1 MHEHLKSI
9 LLQSLAACTPALH
22 PDDDQPRLDPCAD
35 ENEFA
40 SRVAEMGVSLSLR
53 GRMQQRRRQV
63 EEALRRLD
71 LGGYGLCEDCG
82 DEIGAARLMANPVA
96 TLCVHCQAEQE
107 RAALRRCA

>member
-1 MHEHLKSI
+1 MHEHLKNL
-9 LLQSLAACTPALH
+9 LLQSLATCTPPLLNE
-22 PDDDQPRLDPCAD
+22 DDQPRLDPCAD

-40 SRVAEMGVSLSLR
+40 SRVTELGVSLSLR

-71 LGGYGLCEDCG
+71 LGGYGLCEECG
-82 DEIGAARLMANPVA
+82 DDIGAARLMANPVA

>member
-1 MHEHLKSI
+1 MHEHLKTL
-9 LLQSLAACTPALH
+9 LLQSLAVCTTVPLA
-22 PDDDQPRLDPCAD
+22 DDDQPRLDPCAD

-40 SRVAEMGVSLSLR
+40 SRVTELGVSLSLR
-53 GRMQQRRRQV
+53 GRMRERRRQV

-82 DEIGAARLMANPVA
+82 DEIGTSRLMANPVA

-107 RAALRRCA
+107 RAVLRRCA

>member
-1 MHEHLKSI
+1 MHEHLKNL
-9 LLQSLAACTPALH
+9 LLQSLAACTPTL
-22 PDDDQPRLDPCAD
+22 PPEEDQPRLDPCAD

-63 EEALRRLD
+63 EDALRRLD

-96 TLCVHCQAEQE
+96 TLCVHCQAELE